1 MVLSPERHTVVL
13 SYAGQFVEITETEMK
28 FTNERQKCRIEL
40 QKKLEQDEVFQIGM
54 NDEMKIVQFGLYAAE
69 DIIAADGKAIP
80 KDGLIELVSV
90 SASGTAVFQTDLPV
104 GSKLHVKEYSTDE
117 HYRISEE
124 KYPVSFDYAGQDVP
138 TVTIWINDGKPIENK
153 LIRGNISGKK
163 LDDDGNVLQG
173 AVFGLFSKN
182 EISFTKEN
190 AILTA
195 VSDENGLFTFS
206 NLPYGEY
213 LMKELSCPTG
223 FVLSDKMIPITI
235 SEQGQMIELE
245 LTNQKIP
252 PAPDNPK
259 TGSRMLGLW
268 IAISIFS
275 GSMMIASALILW
287 KIQKENKKK

>member
-1 MVLSPERHTVVL
+1 ML
-13 SYAGQFVEITETEMK
+13 
-28 FTNERQKCRIEL
+28 
-40 QKKLEQDEVFQIGM
+40 
-54 NDEMKIVQFGLYAAE
+54 
-69 DIIAADGKAIP
+69 
-80 KDGLIELVSV
+80 
-90 SASGTAVFQTDLPV
+90 
-104 GSKLHVKEYSTDE
+104 
-117 HYRISEE
+117 
-124 KYPVSFDYAGQDVP
+124 VSFDYAGQDVP
-138 TVTIWINDGKPIENK
+138 VVPISINNGKPLENK

-182 EISFTKEN
+182 ETSFTKEN

-235 SEQGQMIELE
+235 SEQGQFIELE

-259 TGSRMLGLW
+259 TGSGMLGLW

-275 GSMMIASALILW
+275 ASMIIISALILR